1 MAFLTQDKGEVVPWA
16 PRCSPFPFKNPPLRA
31 KVPCLQTRAG
41 SHLTHCNGFQT
52 KQQQENSMTFQKG
65 NCCYQCPAHTHVP
78 SSPPHPLPP
87 GKESRGFCCQ
97 AAPGEP
103 PSHSQIRTRQ
113 QSGGG
118 TAPQSLVRH
127 PRGGD
132 LQEEPLRSRLPCK
145 AECSG
150 SAGADEDV
158 QEWMG
163 CGMGEVMRRG

>member
-1 MAFLTQDKGEVVPWA
+1 MTEGGRWLSLLRIRVRWYPGLPAA
-16 PRCSPFPFKNPPLRA
+16 PPFPFKNPPPLRA

-113 QSGGG
+113 QSGGHSPSVTCETSSWRG
-118 TAPQSLVRH
+118 LAGGAAPVPS
-127 PRGGD
+127 P
-132 LQEEPLRSRLPCK
+132 
-145 AECSG
+145 
-150 SAGADEDV
+150 V
-158 QEWMG
+158 QGRVLWV
-163 CGMGEVMRRG
+163 CRCR

>member
-1 MAFLTQDKGEVVPWA
+1 M
-16 PRCSPFPFKNPPLRA
+16 NPLHTARSAHGSRA
-31 KVPCLQTRAG
+31 
-41 SHLTHCNGFQT
+41 
-52 KQQQENSMTFQKG
+52 E
-65 NCCYQCPAHTHVP
+65 
-78 SSPPHPLPP
+78 
-87 GKESRGFCCQ
+87 
-97 AAPGEP
+97 
-103 PSHSQIRTRQ
+103 
-113 QSGGG
+113 G